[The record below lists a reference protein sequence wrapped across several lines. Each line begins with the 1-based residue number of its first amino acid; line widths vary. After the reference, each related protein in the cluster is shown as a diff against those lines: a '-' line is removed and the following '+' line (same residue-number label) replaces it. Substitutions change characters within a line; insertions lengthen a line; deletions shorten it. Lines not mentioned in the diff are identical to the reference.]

1 MELKRNQIHQLK
13 PSATKHHPPLTKEGI
28 KQILNRDD
36 TITQVQK
43 HAKFAQSA
51 LQFEDFSEAEKQLT
65 QGLELLKIL
74 RKQEE
79 EEEGN

>member
-1 MELKRNQIHQLK
+1 M
-13 PSATKHHPPLTKEGI
+13 
-28 KQILNRDD
+28 NRDD